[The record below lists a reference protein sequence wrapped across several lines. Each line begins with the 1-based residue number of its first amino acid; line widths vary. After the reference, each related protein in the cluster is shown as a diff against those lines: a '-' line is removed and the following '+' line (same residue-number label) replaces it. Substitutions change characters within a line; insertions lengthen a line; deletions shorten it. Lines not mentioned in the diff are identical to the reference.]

1 MEILAALKQEEA
13 RLQKQLAGIRGAI
26 AALNGGP
33 ANTPVARKNHGQGKR
48 TLSAAARAKISRA
61 AKQRWAKF
69 RAQKGN
75 KG

>member
-13 RLQKQLAGIRGAI
+13 RLEKQLAGIRGAI
-26 AALNGGP
+26 AALNGGQGS
-33 ANTPVARKNHGQGKR
+33 AGVSKNRGREKR

-61 AKQRWAKF
+61 AKLRWAKF

>member
-1 MEILAALKQEEA
+1 MDILLVLKQEEA
-13 RLQKQLAGIRGAI
+13 KLEKQLAGIRGAI
-26 AALNGGP
+26 AAINGGP
-33 ANTPVARKNHGQGKR
+33 AIASGARKNQRQGKR

-75 KG
+75 KH

>member
-13 RLQKQLAGIRGAI
+13 RLEKQLTGIRGAI
-26 AALNGGP
+26 AALNGGHASAP
-33 ANTPVARKNHGQGKR
+33 AVRKNRDQGKR